1 MVANTKYKN
10 SVFAMLFSD
19 EDLLRRLYCALEGV
33 TLPPDTPVK
42 INTLSDALFM
52 DRINDISFEIGGK
65 LVVLIEHQATINPN
79 IPLRMLMYIARVYEK
94 TIGGDRGIYASKP
107 MAIPSAE
114 FIVAYNGTAPFPD
127 EKVLKLSDM
136 CEGREALGLPAG
148 GAPALELAV
157 RVVNINHGRNA
168 AILGGC
174 RELGW
179 YSSFIAKAR
188 EFEVELGDRT
198 EAIRRAVVYC
208 RDRDILRE
216 FLEKHGTEVLNMLT
230 TEWKLED
237 ALAVRY
243 DEGRE
248 EGREEGWKGGER
260 NIVEMLESGKSP
272 EEIIREYRTRTVT
285 ARPDPKA

>member
-1 MVANTKYKN
+1 MAANIKYKN
-10 SVFAMLFSD
+10 SVFTLLFSD
-19 EDLLRRLYCALEGV
+19 EDLLRDLYCALEGV

-65 LVVLIEHQATINPN
+65 LVILLEHQSTINPN

-94 TIGGDRGIYASKP
+94 IIGGDRGIYASKP
-107 MAIPSAE
+107 ITVPSVE
-114 FIVAYNGTAPFPD
+114 FMVAYNGTAPFPD

-136 CEGREALGLPAG
+136 CTGRESLGLPAKNS
-148 GAPALELAV
+148 PALELTV
-157 RVVNINHGRNA
+157 RVININHGRNA

-179 YSSFIAKAR
+179 YSAFIAKAR
-188 EFEVELGDRT
+188 EFERALGDRT
-198 EAIRRAVVYC
+198 EAIKRAVVYC
-208 RDRDILRE
+208 RDRGILRE

-230 TEWKLED
+230 KEWKLED

-243 DEGRE
+243 
-248 EGREEGWKGGER
+248 EEGWEDGRKGGER
-260 NIVEMLESGKSP
+260 NIVEMLKSGRSP
-272 EEIIREYRTRTVT
+272 EEIIRDFDTKTVT
-285 ARPDPKA
+285 ASPTDTNSAE